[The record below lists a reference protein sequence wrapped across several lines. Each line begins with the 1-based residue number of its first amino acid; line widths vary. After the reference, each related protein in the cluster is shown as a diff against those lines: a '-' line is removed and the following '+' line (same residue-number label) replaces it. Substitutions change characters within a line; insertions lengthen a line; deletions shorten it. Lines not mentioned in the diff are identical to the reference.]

1 MSQPKYTASVILPP
15 APEGLEVRTR
25 YIDGHNCRQH
35 FGTGGFFEGWKKG
48 TTGMTQADLA
58 KVCAITIDVD
68 AYDWE
73 GSAERWGE
81 DRKTRKAAMRAATEE
96 EVIQWMKD
104 VSFRDVVAEECEAVG
119 LPPMPN
125 RIIYTGHGL
134 CLLYFVG
141 DNIGWKD
148 EEKNEGNWTPAAI
161 KQVIKRFHGHN
172 EDLWWWDSSAKDV
185 GTRLFPLPKGKH
197 RDTGKTVRLIDACD
211 DDYDIKAW
219 LDDLAKKYPGNP
231 APKKKPRTTKVGPKA
246 SGPQAPGTWTTCIHN
261 PAEHPVLEVGEKG
274 DACPLC
280 GGSGYKRMV
289 EQHYSCFSCSTQF
302 KVIPKVDRDFSFQ
315 IDLGAS
321 DCADPPGYIRLND
334 KGHALWPEDTP
345 ERLVNKARTGTG
357 KTHLMEREKKKWCG
371 RGLFHKRV
379 IAVAPTIALAG
390 NLADRLGVQH
400 GEAQSKIDWRSG
412 SFSCCFASLVSKTYG
427 LCGPNLRATYIMLDE
442 CETTLSQL
450 VGLIN
455 DGEKA
460 RETYNILVHLC
471 ARAGKVMLA
480 DANAGP
486 VTLRFI
492 EDVKAQQEQ
501 HAKMEVIEWDVW
513 YTDAHKHTF
522 EYVSPLTRMTK
533 KGDEVTVRSSDHMH
547 KGRLLKAIED
557 GKKVAVYMPG
567 HFAAKGL
574 ARTIQNRFS
583 HLNVQL
589 RVRNN
594 SNDQKNDLTQ
604 KGLTADVL
612 IYNNAMNTG
621 VSYDVKDHYDE
632 VHLLLGRGNVT
643 DSIHVEQAVHRIRH
657 PKSKVFVI
665 SGTISPVINDWRCKA
680 TEQVKAAQKRLQAGQ
695 KATTSMKEGVT
706 LASDWMWE
714 DTSKRLAAVQATI
727 IASRYARGYRWAI
740 THLAA
745 HHNFVTVQGEDDV
758 DFVRETRDTRDA
770 LERQEAVQVASAIPL
785 SEMRMKEVEH
795 RGADTEAEYHSYR
808 NAKLEQVY
816 GDGFAAQDV
825 AEKATIA
832 FDTKRKRLAQKT
844 RVFAL
849 SRMMDTDEN
858 KRLAAE
864 AEIRLNSRAT
874 VITAKVNLPAARI
887 LDACFGAIATQ
898 CQMKDGRWDIDTKQA
913 RKIINAASPLM
924 KAAGLKL
931 RADAYTNP
939 FRQIQTLLG
948 LGGLKMRSRK
958 VGPKGA
964 RTRVYWLAVPD
975 VERMIR
981 LSEAYVERWK
991 NHGKVDEIDL
1001 AV

>member
-1 MSQPKYTASVILPP
+1 
-15 APEGLEVRTR
+15 
-25 YIDGHNCRQH
+25 
-35 FGTGGFFEGWKKG
+35 
-48 TTGMTQADLA
+48 
-58 KVCAITIDVD
+58 
-68 AYDWE
+68 
-73 GSAERWGE
+73 
-81 DRKTRKAAMRAATEE
+81 
-96 EVIQWMKD
+96 
-104 VSFRDVVAEECEAVG
+104 
-119 LPPMPN
+119 
-125 RIIYTGHGL
+125 
-134 CLLYFVG
+134 
-141 DNIGWKD
+141 
-148 EEKNEGNWTPAAI
+148 
-161 KQVIKRFHGHN
+161 
-172 EDLWWWDSSAKDV
+172 
-185 GTRLFPLPKGKH
+185 
-197 RDTGKTVRLIDACD
+197 
-211 DDYDIKAW
+211 
-219 LDDLAKKYPGNP
+219 
-231 APKKKPRTTKVGPKA
+231 
-246 SGPQAPGTWTTCIHN
+246 
-261 PAEHPVLEVGEKG
+261 
-274 DACPLC
+274 
-280 GGSGYKRMV
+280 
-289 EQHYSCFSCSTQF
+289 
-302 KVIPKVDRDFSFQ
+302 
-315 IDLGAS
+315 
-321 DCADPPGYIRLND
+321 
-334 KGHALWPEDTP
+334 
-345 ERLVNKARTGTG
+345 
-357 KTHLMEREKKKWCG
+357 
-371 RGLFHKRV
+371 
-379 IAVAPTIALAG
+379 
-390 NLADRLGVQH
+390 
-400 GEAQSKIDWRSG
+400 
-412 SFSCCFASLVSKTYG
+412 
-427 LCGPNLRATYIMLDE
+427 
-442 CETTLSQL
+442 
-450 VGLIN
+450 
-455 DGEKA
+455 
-460 RETYNILVHLC
+460 
-471 ARAGKVMLA
+471 MLA

-492 EDVKAQQEQ
+492 EDVKEQQEK
-501 HAKMEVIEWDVW
+501 HAKMEVIDWDVW
-513 YTDAHKHTF
+513 FTDAHKHTF
-522 EYVSPLTRMTK
+522 EYVSPTFRMTK
-533 KGDEVTVRSSDHMH
+533 KGEEQQVRSSDHMH

-574 ARTIQNRFS
+574 ARTIENRFPA
-583 HLNVQL
+583 LNVQL

-594 SNDQKNDLTQ
+594 SNDKKNDLTQ
-604 KGLTADVL
+604 SGLTADVL

-680 TEQVKAAQKRLQAGQ
+680 TEQVKAAQTRLQAGQ

-770 LERQEAVQVASAIPL
+770 LERQEAAQVASATPL

-874 VITAKVNLPAARI
+874 VMTAKVNLPAARI
-887 LDACFGAIATQ
+887 LDACFHAIATQ
-898 CQMKDGRWDIDTKQA
+898 CQMEDGRWDIDVKQA

-958 VGPKGA
+958 VGPKTM

-975 VERMIR
+975 VERMID
-981 LSEAYVERWK
+981 LSEAFVERWK